1 MPSWPLQWGG
11 GPEPVE
17 QQLDALRTLVGRGHA
32 ATEDGPEQRW
42 REARAE
48 GLAMAAGL
56 AERAA
61 SQMYPGSSPELAFFR
76 RMFDIPDTDND
87 QQAREAANGYEL
99 GAYDGV
105 LSRILLHL
113 KTIDSRFRLLTV
125 EPDETTVTM
134 AGRTV
139 APEDGTQ
146 PFNLGP
152 LRRETVWPNYS
163 DAFDV
168 AFVLELED
176 GEGPGETER
185 RAFGTA
191 RRYLTGAMPAWSTWY
206 LVTHIGFSSSLS
218 LLDLAVPDVTP

>member
-17 QQLDALRTLVGRGHA
+17 ESLDALRTLVGRGHA
-32 ATEDGPEQRW
+32 SAEDGAEQRW

-48 GLAMAAGL
+48 GLAMVAGL

-61 SQMYPGSSPELAFFR
+61 NQMYPGSAVNVAFFR
-76 RMFDIPDTDND
+76 RLFDIPDTDND
-87 QQAREAANGYEL
+87 QQAREQANDYEL

-105 LSRILLHL
+105 LSEILAHL
-113 KTIDSRFRLLTV
+113 KTIDSRFALATV
-125 EPDETTVTM
+125 EPEQTTVTQ
-134 AGRTV
+134 AGRLF
-139 APEDGTQ
+139 APTDGTN

-152 LRRETVWPNYS
+152 HNETAWANYS

-168 AFVLELED
+168 AFVLVLDD
-176 GEGPGETER
+176 GEAPGELER
-185 RAFGTA
+185 RALGTA
-191 RRYLTGAMPAWSTWY
+191 RRYLSGAMPAWMSWY
-206 LVTHIGFSSSLS
+206 LVTHQGFSTGLS